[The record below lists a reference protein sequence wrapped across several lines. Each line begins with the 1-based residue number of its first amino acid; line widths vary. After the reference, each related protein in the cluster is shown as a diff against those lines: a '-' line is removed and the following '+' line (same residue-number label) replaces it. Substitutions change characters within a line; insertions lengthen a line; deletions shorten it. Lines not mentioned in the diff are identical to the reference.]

1 MADSAFHL
9 PDLGTGID
17 HAEIVIW
24 HVSAGDHV
32 VTGQPLVAV
41 ETSQAVVEIPAP
53 RSGHV
58 ALCVGSVGDR
68 LQPGDLLLEF
78 AVTSQDRGAV
88 VGELPD
94 EEPEHE

>member
-9 PDLGTGID
+9 PDLGADVD
-17 HAEIVIW
+17 HAEIVMW

-32 VTGQPLVAV
+32 VAGQPLVSLETNNAV
-41 ETSQAVVEIPAP
+41 LEVPAS
-53 RSGHV
+53 RSGRI
-58 ALCVGSVGDR
+58 AACIASVGER
-68 LQPGDLLLEF
+68 VHTGDLLLEF

-94 EEPEHE
+94 EEPDP